1 MGYEKYDRL
10 VREAV
15 AGQLAPDEEVQVV
28 ATSTVKQVTAKRMAA
43 TAAAAAVLSAGMLT
57 VAVVPRKYFVVLT
70 DRRLLFLVGND
81 VTGRP
86 TEKVFLDLPRP
97 ALSVQSY
104 KAKRAM
110 LVIPTAVLEIA
121 VAGSDK
127 ALWMMFPTP
136 CRHRAAD
143 MARALGAQV

>member
-10 VREAV
+10 VRAAV
-15 AGQLAPDEEVQVV
+15 AGHLAPGEEIQVV

-57 VAVVPRKYFVVLT
+57 VAVVPRKFFVVLT
-70 DRRLLFLVGND
+70 DRRLVFLVGND
-81 VTGRP
+81 LTGRP
-86 TEKVFLDLPRP
+86 TEKVFLDLPRT

-110 LVIPTAVLEIA
+110 LVIPTAVLEVA

-136 CRHRAAD
+136 CRLRAAD
-143 MARALGAQV
+143 MARALGAEV